1 MPGLPPTR
9 ERREYF
15 NALLQSEEAAV
26 ADLTQEDVQTILKII
41 DEMGDRDIH
50 LEIGELKLHVT
61 RGGEA
66 APAVSAPSAPA
77 PAAARARP
85 AVTAAPPAGRAS
97 AEVPAGQVA
106 VRAPTIG
113 TFYRAA
119 SPGARPYVEIGDRVG
134 PDDTVCV
141 FEVMK
146 LFSSLKAGITGAV
159 AAILVANESLV
170 EQDQPLILIKP
181 D

>member
-1 MPGLPPTR
+1 MA
-9 ERREYF
+9 E
-15 NALLQSEEAAV
+15 
-26 ADLTQEDVQTILKII
+26 LTQEDVQTILKII

-61 RGGEA
+61 RGGDA
-66 APAVSAPSAPA
+66 APAVSLRSAPA
-77 PAAARARP
+77 PAAAPVRP
-85 AVTAAPPAGRAS
+85 GETAVPAPRRAS
-97 AEVPAGQVA
+97 SEVPAGHVA

-119 SPGARPYVEIGDRVG
+119 SPGAQPYVEIGDRVG
-134 PDDTVCV
+134 PEDTVCM

-146 LFSSLKAGITGAV
+146 LFSSLKAGAAGAV

>member
-1 MPGLPPTR
+1 MA
-9 ERREYF
+9 E
-15 NALLQSEEAAV
+15 
-26 ADLTQEDVQTILKII
+26 LTQEDVQTILKII

-61 RGGEA
+61 RGGEPA
-66 APAVSAPSAPA
+66 YAVSPPSAPA
-77 PAAARARP
+77 
-85 AVTAAPPAGRAS
+85 AAPAPRRAS
-97 AEVPAGQVA
+97 SEVPPGHVA

-113 TFYRAA
+113 TFYRSA

-134 PDDTVCV
+134 PEDTVCM

-146 LFSSLKAGITGAV
+146 LFSSLEAGVAGAV
-159 AAILVANESLV
+159 AAILVSNESLV

>member
-1 MPGLPPTR
+1 
-9 ERREYF
+9 
-15 NALLQSEEAAV
+15 V
-26 ADLTQEDVQTILKII
+26 AELTHEDVQSILKII

-61 RGGEA
+61 RGGDA
-66 APAVSAPSAPA
+66 AHAVSAPSAPA
-77 PAAARARP
+77 PAAAPVRP
-85 AVTAAPPAGRAS
+85 VETAVPAPRRAS
-97 AEVPAGQVA
+97 SAVPAGHVA
-106 VRAPTIG
+106 VRAPTLG

-119 SPGARPYVEIGDRVG
+119 SPGAQPYVEIGDRVG
-134 PDDTVCV
+134 PDDTVCT

-146 LFSSLKAGITGAV
+146 LFSSLKAGVAGAV

>member
-1 MPGLPPTR
+1 
-9 ERREYF
+9 
-15 NALLQSEEAAV
+15 V
-26 ADLTQEDVQTILKII
+26 AELTQEDVQTILKII

-61 RGGEA
+61 RGGE
-66 APAVSAPSAPA
+66 PVSAVSAPSAPA
-77 PAAARARP
+77 PAAAPKRP
-85 AVTAAPPAGRAS
+85 AAAAMPAPAQAITG
-97 AEVPAGQVA
+97 VPAGQVA

-119 SPGARPYVEIGDRVG
+119 SPGARPFVQVGEHVG
-134 PDDTVCV
+134 PEDTVCM

-146 LFSSLKAGITGAV
+146 LFSSLKAGVAGTI

-170 EQDQPLILIKP
+170 EQDQPLILIQP

>member
-1 MPGLPPTR
+1 MT
-9 ERREYF
+9 
-15 NALLQSEEAAV
+15 
-26 ADLTQEDVQTILKII
+26 DLTQEDVQTILKII
-41 DEMGDRDIH
+41 DEMGDRDVH

-61 RGGEA
+61 RGAQPSQATPPPAAPSVA
-66 APAVSAPSAPA
+66 APARVAPEATP
-77 PAAARARP
+77 PRR
-85 AVTAAPPAGRAS
+85 TPPAT
-97 AEVPAGQVA
+97 EVPAGHVA

-119 SPGARPYVEIGDRVG
+119 SPGARPFVEVGDKVG
-134 PDDTVCV
+134 AEDTVCM

-146 LFSSLKAGITGAV
+146 LFSSLKAGVAGIV

-170 EQDQPLILIKP
+170 EQDQPLIVIKP

>member
-1 MPGLPPTR
+1 MT
-9 ERREYF
+9 F
-15 NALLQSEEAAV
+15 EESAV
-26 ADLTQEDVQTILKII
+26 TELTQEDVQTILKIL

-61 RGGEA
+61 RGGDA
-66 APAVSAPSAPA
+66 AHAVSAPSTPA
-77 PAAARARP
+77 PAAAPVRP
-85 AVTAAPPAGRAS
+85 GETAAPARKRAS
-97 AEVPAGQVA
+97 SEVPAGHVA
-106 VRAPTIG
+106 VRAPTLG

-119 SPGARPYVEIGDRVG
+119 SPGAQPYVEIGDRVG
-134 PDDTVCV
+134 PDDTVCM

-146 LFSSLKAGITGAV
+146 LFTSLQAGVAGAV

>member
-1 MPGLPPTR
+1 MA
-9 ERREYF
+9 E
-15 NALLQSEEAAV
+15 
-26 ADLTQEDVQTILKII
+26 LTQEDVQTILKII

-61 RGGEA
+61 RGGNA
-66 APAVSAPSAPA
+66 AHAVSLPSTPA
-77 PAAARARP
+77 PAAAPVRP
-85 AVTAAPPAGRAS
+85 GETAVQAPRRPS
-97 AEVPAGQVA
+97 AEVPAGHAA

-119 SPGARPYVEIGDRVG
+119 SPGARPFVEIGDRVG
-134 PDDTVCV
+134 PEDTVCM

-146 LFSSLKAGITGAV
+146 LFSSLKAGVAGAV
-159 AAILVANESLV
+159 AAILVENESLV
-170 EQDQPLILIKP
+170 GQDQPLILIKT

>member
-1 MPGLPPTR
+1 MA
-9 ERREYF
+9 E
-15 NALLQSEEAAV
+15 
-26 ADLTQEDVQTILKII
+26 LTQEDVQTILKII

-61 RGGEA
+61 RGGERA
-66 APAVSAPSAPA
+66 YAVSAPSAPA
-77 PAAARARP
+77 P
-85 AVTAAPPAGRAS
+85 VAAPVRPGETPPVAPRRAS
-97 AEVPAGQVA
+97 SEVPAGHVA

-119 SPGARPYVEIGDRVG
+119 SPGAQPYVEIGDRVG
-134 PDDTVCV
+134 PDDTVCM

-146 LFSSLKAGITGAV
+146 LFSSLKAGVAGAV

-170 EQDQPLILIKP
+170 DQDQPLILIKP

>member
-1 MPGLPPTR
+1 MA
-9 ERREYF
+9 E
-15 NALLQSEEAAV
+15 
-26 ADLTQEDVQTILKII
+26 LTQEDVQTILKII

-61 RGGEA
+61 RGGEPA
-66 APAVSAPSAPA
+66 YAVSSPSAPA
-77 PAAARARP
+77 PAAAP
-85 AVTAAPPAGRAS
+85 APRRAS
-97 AEVPAGQVA
+97 SEVPPGHVA

-113 TFYRAA
+113 TFYRSA

-134 PDDTVCV
+134 PEDTVCM

-146 LFSSLKAGITGAV
+146 LFSSLEAGVAGAV
-159 AAILVANESLV
+159 AAILVSNESLV